1 MAESNEK
8 TASCLCGATGI
19 TAKNVTHRVAACHCS
34 TCRKWG
40 GGPLMAVDCGA
51 EVALN
56 GEENVSIFNSS
67 KWAERG
73 FCGRCGTHLFYR
85 VKGSGQYILPVGL
98 LGDDDGFVFDQQ
110 LFIDEKPSYYRFAN
124 ETDEMTG
131 AEFFAKYSST

>member
-8 TASCLCGATGI
+8 KASCLCGATRI

-98 LGDDDGFVFDQQ
+98 FGDDDGFVFNQQ

>member
-1 MAESNEK
+1 
-8 TASCLCGATGI
+8 
-19 TAKNVTHRVAACHCS
+19 
-34 TCRKWG
+34 
-40 GGPLMAVDCGA
+40 MAVDCGA

-98 LGDDDGFVFDQQ
+98 FGDDDGFVFDQQ
-110 LFIDEKPSYYRFAN
+110 LFIDEKPSYYHFAN

-131 AEFFAKYSST
+131 AEFFAKYGST